1 MILLT
6 KPQEILLMQFHEE
19 KGDRTGAS
27 PGDSLTL
34 DHFRET
40 EAETQ
45 GLDLDGALE
54 ALVAHDLVTREGER
68 YALTRHGYD
77 YLYTREGR
85 RIDEKG

>member
-27 PGDSLTL
+27 PGDVLPL
-34 DHFRET
+34 ENFRKT
-40 EAETQ
+40 EADSK
-45 GLDLDGALE
+45 GLELDGALE
-54 ALVAHDLVTREGER
+54 ALVDHNLVTQEGEQ
-68 YALTRHGYD
+68 YTLTQEGYD

-85 RIDEKG
+85 RIDEG